1 MCLASRA
8 QHNVLRYNIAMLYT
22 SGVHSFPLVISILL
36 YENIT
41 VCASIDQLVG
51 ICFKF

>member
-1 MCLASRA
+1 MCLAFVA
-8 QHNVLRYNIAMLYT
+8 QHNVLGYNISMLYT

-41 VCASIDQLVG
+41 VYTSIHLLVD